1 MAEQHSL
8 HFTIYT
14 YHCAC
19 VFAFIQDNEEHM
31 GSADEGI
38 SDDEEEDED
47 EDEEEDEDANDMDDC
62 MDHYAMEEEPR

>member
-1 MAEQHSL
+1 
-8 HFTIYT
+8 
-14 YHCAC
+14 
-19 VFAFIQDNEEHM
+19 M

-38 SDDEEEDED
+38 SDDEDEDED